1 MSHDPTS
8 FPDLTKAIAHRVSA
22 LRESQPQAMHGFRQL
37 SDGAMTAGAIDAKT
51 KELMALALGIAAH
64 CDGCIGFHS
73 KALVAMGAGR
83 AEIEETVA
91 VAVYM
96 GGGPALMYGAQALAA
111 FEQFEQKAAARAA
124 AA

>member
-1 MSHDPTS
+1 MSRDPTS
-8 FPDLTKAIAHRVSA
+8 FPDLTKAISHRISA

-51 KELMALALGIAAH
+51 KELMALALGIGAR
-64 CDGCIGFHS
+64 CDACIGFHA
-73 KALVAMGAGR
+73 KALVAMGAAR

-96 GGGPALMYGAQALAA
+96 GGGPSLMHGAQALAA
-111 FEQFEQKAAARAA
+111 FEQFEEKAAVRGAA
-124 AA
+124 A

>member
-8 FPDLTKAIAHRVSA
+8 YPDLTRAISRRVSS
-22 LRESQPQAMHGFRQL
+22 LRDGQPEAMHGFRQL
-37 SDGAMTAGAIDAKT
+37 SDGAMAAGAIDAKT

-64 CDGCIGFHS
+64 CAACIGFHA
-73 KALVAMGAGR
+73 KALVALGARR

-96 GGGPALMYGAQALAA
+96 GGGPSLMYAADAIAA
-111 FEQFEQKAAARAA
+111 FEQFAEASLVASS
-124 AA
+124 